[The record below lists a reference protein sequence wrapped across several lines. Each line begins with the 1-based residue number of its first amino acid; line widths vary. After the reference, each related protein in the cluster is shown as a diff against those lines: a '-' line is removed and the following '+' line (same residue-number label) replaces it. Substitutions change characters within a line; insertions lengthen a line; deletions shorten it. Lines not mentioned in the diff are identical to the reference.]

1 MNRRDARISAFCL
14 LFESDFHP
22 DCSSEEIYARAEEV
36 GELKINSFTKSL
48 YESVVANKIDIDNA
62 IEASSNKWKIS
73 RFSTVTRAIIRLAL
87 GEIMYTDVP
96 AKVAINEAVEISK
109 IYDEE
114 RATSFINGI
123 LNNIARNLG
132 KIEG

>member
-14 LFESDFHP
+14 LFESEFHP
-22 DCSSEEIYARAEEV
+22 ECSFEEIYDRAEFV
-36 GELKINSFTKSL
+36 GEIKINDFAKSIF
-48 YESVVANKIDIDNA
+48 ENAVNNKAEIDEQ
-62 IEASSNKWKIS
+62 IEKASNKWKVS
-73 RFSTVTRAIIRLAL
+73 RFSAVTRAIIRMAV

-109 IYDEE
+109 VYNDVK
-114 RATSFINGI
+114 ATSFINGV
-123 LNNIARNLG
+123 LNTIARNLG

>member
-1 MNRRDARISAFCL
+1 MSRRAARISAFCL

-22 DCSSEEIYARAEEV
+22 ECSCEEMYARAEEV
-36 GELKINSFTKSL
+36 GELKVNSFSKALFEAVIT
-48 YESVVANKIDIDNA
+48 NKNDIDKT
-62 IEASSNKWKIS
+62 IEAVSNKWKVS
-73 RFSTVTRAIIRLAL
+73 RFSTVTRAIVRLAV

-109 IYDEE
+109 IYDDDK
-114 RATSFINGI
+114 ATSFINGV
-123 LNNIARNLG
+123 LNSIARNLG

>member
-1 MNRRDARISAFCL
+1 MIFIPL
-14 LFESDFHP
+14 VP
-22 DCSSEEIYARAEEV
+22 V
-36 GELKINSFTKSL
+36 LKINAFTKSL
-48 YESVVANKIDIDNA
+48 YESVVANKNDIDNA
-62 IEASSNKWKIS
+62 IEASANKWKIS
-73 RFSTVTRAIIRLAL
+73 RFSTVTRAIIRLAV

-114 RATSFINGI
+114 KATSFINGI

-132 KIEG
+132 KIED

>member
-22 DCSSEEIYARAEEV
+22 ECSFDEIYERAEEV
-36 GELKINSFTKSL
+36 GELKINSFAKSL
-48 YESVVANKIDIDNA
+48 FETVITNKKTIDDA
-62 IEASSNKWKIS
+62 IESSSNKWKIS
-73 RFSTVTRAIIRLAL
+73 RFSAVARAIIRLAV

-109 IYDEE
+109 IYDDLK
-114 RATSFINGI
+114 ATSFVNGI
-123 LNNIARNLG
+123 LNNIARSLG
-132 KIEG
+132 RIDG

>member
-1 MNRRDARISAFCL
+1 MSRRDARISAFCL

-22 DCSSEEIYARAEEV
+22 ECSCEEMYARAEEV
-36 GELKINSFTKSL
+36 GELKINSFTKAL
-48 YESVVANKIDIDNA
+48 FEAVINNKVKIDEA

-73 RFSTVTRAIIRLAL
+73 RFSAVTRAIVRLAV
-87 GEIMYTDVP
+87 GEIMFTDVP

-109 IYDEE
+109 VYDEE

-132 KIEG
+132 RIEG